1 MKSLSHLRVL
11 YIERLFFI
19 NYIDIYFDTPYVPL
33 GPNYVGQKG
42 SNMTTASNPN
52 APTEE
57 TVLEVEHFTDRL
69 FRFTITR
76 PPSFRFRTGEFIMIG
91 LPKTEEQRKPI
102 MRAYSV
108 ASPAWDDKLEFYSIK
123 VQDGPL
129 TSRLQK
135 IQKGDTVL
143 LGRKPVGTLV
153 LDALLP
159 GKRLWMFSTGT
170 GIAPF
175 ASLIRD
181 PETYER
187 YDEVILT
194 HTCREEAELTYG
206 TRLVNDLIN
215 DPLVGEM
222 VDGKLK
228 HITSLTREDHPLM
241 GRITT
246 LIESGKLFEV
256 AATPPLNPDEDR
268 VMICG
273 SMDMI
278 NDTKALV
285 ETFDLVEG
293 SNSSPAQFVV
303 EKSFVG

>member
-1 MKSLSHLRVL
+1 MS
-11 YIERLFFI
+11 
-19 NYIDIYFDTPYVPL
+19 
-33 GPNYVGQKG
+33 
-42 SNMTTASNPN
+42 N

-57 TVLEVEHFTDRL
+57 KVLEVEHFTDRL
-69 FRFTITR
+69 FSFAISR
-76 PPSFRFRTGEFIMIG
+76 PPSFRFRSGEFIMIG
-91 LPKTEEQRKPI
+91 LPALPDQKRPI

-123 VQDGPL
+123 VPDGPL

-135 IQKGDTVL
+135 IEEGDTVL

-159 GKRLWMFSTGT
+159 GRRLYMFSTGT
-170 GIAPF
+170 GLAPF

-187 YDEVILT
+187 FDQVILT
-194 HTCREEAELTYG
+194 HTCRQEAELSYG
-206 TRLVNDLIN
+206 LRLVKDLKA

-222 VDGKLK
+222 VEDRLL
-228 HITSLTREDHPLM
+228 HITSLTREEYPLK

-246 LIESGKLFEV
+246 LIESGQLFENAGV
-256 AATPPLNPDEDR
+256 PSLNPAEDR

-273 SMDMI
+273 SKDMI
-278 NDTKALV
+278 DDTARLV
-285 ETFDLVEG
+285 ETFGLEEG
-293 SNSSPAQFVV
+293 SNSEPKHFVV
-303 EKSFVG
+303 EKAFVG

>member
-1 MKSLSHLRVL
+1 MS
-11 YIERLFFI
+11 
-19 NYIDIYFDTPYVPL
+19 
-33 GPNYVGQKG
+33 
-42 SNMTTASNPN
+42 N

-57 TVLEVEHFTDRL
+57 KVLAVEHFTDRL
-69 FRFTITR
+69 FAFSITR

-91 LPKTEEQRKPI
+91 LPKTEEQKRPV

-123 VQDGPL
+123 VEDGPL
-129 TSRLQK
+129 TSRLQT
-135 IQKGDTVL
+135 IQPGDTVL

-170 GIAPF
+170 GFAPF
-175 ASLIRD
+175 ASLVRD

-187 YDEVILT
+187 YDEVIVT
-194 HTCREEAELTYG
+194 HTCREAGELDYSRRLVAELK
-206 TRLVNDLIN
+206 N

-222 VDGKLK
+222 LEREDGTSKLRL
-228 HITSLTREDHPLM
+228 ITSLTREPHELE

-246 LIESGKLFEV
+246 LLESHKLFEV
-256 AATPPLNPDEDR
+256 AGTPPLDPEADR

-273 SMDMI
+273 SKAMI
-278 NDTKALV
+278 DDTALIV
-285 ETFDLVEG
+285 QTFGLKEG
-293 SNSSPAQFVV
+293 SNSEPGHFVV

>member
-1 MKSLSHLRVL
+1 MS
-11 YIERLFFI
+11 
-19 NYIDIYFDTPYVPL
+19 
-33 GPNYVGQKG
+33 
-42 SNMTTASNPN
+42 N

-57 TVLEVEHFTDRL
+57 KVLEVEHYTDRL
-69 FRFTITR
+69 FRFKITR
-76 PPSFRFRTGEFIMIG
+76 PQSFRFRTGEFIMIG
-91 LPKTEEQRKPI
+91 LPALPDQKRPI

-108 ASPAWDDKLEFYSIK
+108 ASPAWDDTLEFYSIK

-135 IQKGDTVL
+135 IKEGDTVL

-159 GKRLWMFSTGT
+159 GKRLYMFSTGT

-194 HTCREEAELTYG
+194 HTCREVSELKYG
-206 TRLVNDLIN
+206 QELVDDLIN

-228 HITSLTREDHPLM
+228 HITSVTREDYPLK
-241 GRITT
+241 GRITD
-246 LIESGKLFEV
+246 LIESGKLFEEAGV
-256 AATPPLNPDEDR
+256 PPLNPDDDR

-273 SMDMI
+273 SKEMI
-278 NDTKALV
+278 DDTAKLV
-285 ETFDLVEG
+285 AGFGLEEG
-293 SNSSPAQFVV
+293 SNSQPAQFVV

>member
-1 MKSLSHLRVL
+1 MS
-11 YIERLFFI
+11 
-19 NYIDIYFDTPYVPL
+19 
-33 GPNYVGQKG
+33 
-42 SNMTTASNPN
+42 N

-57 TVLEVEHFTDRL
+57 KVLSVQHYTDRL
-69 FRFTITR
+69 FHFSITR
-76 PPSFRFRTGEFIMIG
+76 PPSFRFRSGEFIMLG
-91 LPKTEEQRKPI
+91 LPALEGQKRPI

-129 TSRLQK
+129 TSRLQNIK
-135 IQKGDTVL
+135 DGDTVL

-159 GKRLWMFSTGT
+159 GKRLYMFSTGT

-194 HTCREEAELTYG
+194 HTCREVAELDYG
-206 TRLVNDLIN
+206 FELVKTVRE

-228 HITSLTREDHPLM
+228 HITSVTREDYPLK

-246 LIESGKLFEV
+246 LLETGELFTQ
-256 AATPPLNPDEDR
+256 AGTPKLNPAEDR

-273 SMDMI
+273 SKDMI
-278 NDTKALV
+278 DDTAAMV
-285 ETFDLVEG
+285 EKFGLTEG
-293 SNSSPAQFVV
+293 SNSQPAEFVI

>member
-1 MKSLSHLRVL
+1 MS
-11 YIERLFFI
+11 
-19 NYIDIYFDTPYVPL
+19 
-33 GPNYVGQKG
+33 
-42 SNMTTASNPN
+42 N

-57 TVLEVEHFTDRL
+57 KVLAVEHYTDRL
-69 FRFTITR
+69 FRFEISR
-76 PPSFRFRTGEFIMIG
+76 PASFRFRSGEFIMIG

-108 ASPAWDDKLEFYSIK
+108 ASPSWDDKLEFYSIK
-123 VQDGPL
+123 VPDGPL

-135 IQKGDTVL
+135 IKEGDTIL
-143 LGRKPVGTLV
+143 LGKKPVGTLV

-159 GKRLWMFSTGT
+159 GKRLYMFSTGT

-187 YDEVILT
+187 YDQVILT
-194 HTCREEAELTYG
+194 HTCRQKAELSYG
-206 TRLVNDLIN
+206 LRLVNDLKD

-222 VDGKLK
+222 VGDKLL
-228 HITSLTREDHPLM
+228 HVASLTREEYPLK

-246 LIESGKLFEV
+246 LIESGELFKN
-256 AATPPLNPDEDR
+256 AGTPRLNPEEDR

-273 SMDMI
+273 SKDMI
-278 NDTKALV
+278 DDTC
-285 ETFDLVEG
+285 
-293 SNSSPAQFVV
+293 PR
-303 EKSFVG
+303 